1 MKVDALEFIADPG
14 CSYTQNSSTCVHS
27 TTHLPLNSFAL
38 FKYLTNHRLLQYLF
52 YKVHVKTSS
61 GALLRQLW
69 LCGVGTTQSLRSAAS
84 CSCLWTREEVKAK
97 LQPALKTEQW
107 TLWNNLFHAQ
117 RASDCKDVPL
127 DLKATQPSIDRFFQ
141 FLTEKSRKKY

>member
-1 MKVDALEFIADPG
+1 MKVDAPEFIADPG
-14 CSYTQNSSTCVHS
+14 CSCTQNSSTCVHS
-27 TTHLPLNSFAL
+27 TTHLPLNSLAL

-69 LCGVGTTQSLRSAAS
+69 LCEVGTTQSLRSG
-84 CSCLWTREEVKAK
+84 CILP
-97 LQPALKTEQW
+97 L
-107 TLWNNLFHAQ
+107 
-117 RASDCKDVPL
+117 PL
-127 DLKATQPSIDRFFQ
+127 DKRRDESQTAACLKNWTMDSVEQSIPRPKSFRLQGCPFRPQSHTTINRFFQ